1 MRILITGG
9 AGFVGCNAA
18 SHLVRRGAEVTVFDN
33 FCRSGSRQN
42 LEWIRETGKV
52 GVVEGD
58 VRDEDAVRAVVAGT
72 RPDVVLHL
80 AGQVAV
86 TTSVADPRLDFQVNA
101 LGTLNVLE
109 ALREARSEALLIYTS
124 TNKVYGD
131 LAHRRVID
139 TGARYAFA
147 ETAAGVDE
155 STPLDFHSPYG
166 CSKGAAD
173 QYVRD
178 YSRIY
183 GLRTVVLRMS
193 CIYGP
198 RQFGVE
204 DQGWVAWFVIAAVLG
219 ERLTVYG
226 DGKQV
231 RDVLFVDDLMRL
243 FQRLIER
250 PGAASGEVFNVGGG
264 PHNQLGVVELIGM
277 LSELGG
283 RPIPYDRAPWR
294 PGDQRVYVSDV
305 GKVAQTTGWAPE
317 VSPTDGIKRLHEW
330 VREHVGVLAAWR
342 AC

>member
-18 SHLVRRGAEVTVFDN
+18 HYFLRRGHEVTVLDN
-33 FCRSGSRQN
+33 FSRSGSRQN
-42 LEWIRETGKV
+42 LAWIIEDAKV
-52 GVVEGD
+52 SVSEAD
-58 VRDEDAVRAVVAGT
+58 VRDQHAVRRAVTEAH
-72 RPDVVLHL
+72 PDVVLHL

-86 TTSVADPRLDFQVNA
+86 TTSVTDPRLDFEVNA

-109 ALREARSEALLIYTS
+109 ALRQARPEALLVYTS

-131 LAHRRVID
+131 LGHRRVVD
-139 TGARYAFA
+139 AGLRYAFA
-147 ETAAGVDE
+147 EEVGGVDE
-155 STPLDFHSPYG
+155 RTPLDFHSPYG

-178 YSRIY
+178 YRRIY

-204 DQGWVAWFVIAAVLG
+204 DQGWVAWFVIAAALG
-219 ERLTVYG
+219 RRLTVYG

-243 FQRLIER
+243 FERIIER
-250 PGAASGEVFNVGGG
+250 PDAAAGEVFNVGGG
-264 PHNQLGVVELIGM
+264 SQYQLGVVELLGV

-283 RPIPYDRAPWR
+283 RPIPYDLAPWR

-305 GKVAQTTGWAPE
+305 GKAARVLGWSPE
-317 VSPTDGIKRLHEW
+317 VTPTDGVKRLHEW
-330 VREHVGVLAAWR
+330 VREHRDLLEAGR
-342 AC
+342 AF